1 MAQGLTTSGNQPQAW
16 PLRLGRLA
24 LRGLARMA
32 WLLAWLWVIGAAWY
46 SELGPTFVPI
56 LMATAVA
63 IGFPL
68 AWYRWK
74 NTRRRTALVFLATF
88 LLALGL
94 WTLKRPKT
102 DAYWVAELAQAPTI
116 SLEGDQLTIE
126 GLRDCVYRTK
136 GDFDL
141 RYRIE
146 TYDLAQLET
155 LDLLVERFHP
165 WNALAHTLLTFGFS
179 DGRHVVISVEV
190 RREIGESFDPIA
202 GLFRQLELMYV
213 LGTESDLIGLRTNFR
228 KSHAWLY
235 PIRTTKE
242 RIRKL
247 FRSMLARAKHL
258 QTSPEFYNTLT
269 STCTTNIV
277 DHVLDLAP
285 DRFDPDWRVLL
296 PGYVATLAYEAGL
309 IDTDLSFDAMQEA
322 FRIDDIA
329 QAGPVDTVYSQRIR
343 SGRPARVTGEPPR

>member
-1 MAQGLTTSGNQPQAW
+1 MTAPATGELDLLVLGSGVAGLSAAVRASNEHGLDTGVLTKGLLEQSTTRWAQGGVAAALSGDAEEVD
-16 PLRLGRLA
+16 LHLA
-24 LRGLARMA
+24 DTP
-32 WLLAWLWVIGAAWY
+32 
-46 SELGPTFVPI
+46 S
-56 LMATAVA
+56 
-63 IGFPL
+63 
-68 AWYRWK
+68 
-74 NTRRRTALVFLATF
+74 
-88 LLALGL
+88 
-94 WTLKRPKT
+94 
-102 DAYWVAELAQAPTI
+102 
-116 SLEGDQLTIE
+116 
-126 GLRDCVYRTK
+126 
-136 GDFDL
+136 
-141 RYRIE
+141 
-146 TYDLAQLET
+146 